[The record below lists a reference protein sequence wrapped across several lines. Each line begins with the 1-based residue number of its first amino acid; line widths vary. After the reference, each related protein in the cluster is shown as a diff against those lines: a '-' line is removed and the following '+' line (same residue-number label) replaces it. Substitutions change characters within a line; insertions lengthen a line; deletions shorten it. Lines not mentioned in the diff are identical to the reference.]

1 MKSLK
6 ECLQRKEDNSGLRP
20 EALQYLDIRWRRSIR
35 QNSKWSTE
43 EESSMVSWKPRVKS
57 VSQGIDQLCD
67 EEVKEDEQR

>member
-6 ECLQRKEDNSGLRP
+6 ECLQRKEDNSGLRL

-43 EESSMVSWKPRVKS
+43 EESSMVSWKPRAKS
-57 VSQGIDQLCD
+57 VSQGIDQLC
-67 EEVKEDEQR
+67 